1 MGVFIGRSDKRN
13 PPKASIM
20 NKPLTIEFSVDSR
33 HYRAI
38 IFEEYYK
45 MQERQLALFQ
55 HQKGLS
61 SIGVNPYH
69 WCDCAT
75 SQELARRLCQQLNG
89 MNLSK
94 ELKSSKAIALEAIV
108 KDGLPA
114 NAHWSVVLRVKKALK
129 IA

>member
-1 MGVFIGRSDKRN
+1 
-13 PPKASIM
+13 M

-45 MQERQLALFQ
+45 MQERQLALFE
-55 HQKGLS
+55 HQIGLS
-61 SIGVNPYH
+61 LIDVNPYC

-94 ELKSSKAIALEAIV
+94 EVKTSKAIALETIV
-108 KDGLPA
+108 KDALPEK
-114 NAHWSVVLRVKKALK
+114 AHQSVVLRVKKALR